1 MKFSKFLAGLHN
13 STKATIAGCGILL
26 VITAAALFFL
36 MLFPIKMDERT
47 SKVKAEPL
55 MTYTT
60 ATTMAV
66 TTRATTTTTTKEK
79 PRTLST
85 WEVEAETLASVPDE
99 TDDGIPWYDKIFT
112 TVTTATDRNGNIITD
127 KNTETITIAV
137 YTDRVYHAEQTNP
150 DTLTLPEYA
159 PQTTTQTKTET
170 FPEKP

>member
-26 VITAAALFFL
+26 VITAATLFFL

-47 SKVKAEPL
+47 SKIKAEP
-55 MTYTT
+55 MITYTT
-60 ATTMAV
+60 ATTMV
-66 TTRATTTTTTKEK
+66 ITTRGTEVTTKEK

-85 WEVEAETLASVPDE
+85 WEAAVETLESVTETNE

-112 TVTTATDRNGNIITD
+112 TSAPMTDKHGNIIT
-127 KNTETITIAV
+127 ETIDETVAV
-137 YTDRVYHAEQTNP
+137 YTERNYYAEQTVP
-150 DTLTLPEYA
+150 DTLTLPEYV

>member
-26 VITAAALFFL
+26 VITAASLFFL

-47 SKVKAEPL
+47 SKVKAEPV

-60 ATTMAV
+60 ATTMTM
-66 TTRATTTTTTKEK
+66 TTRAATATTKEK
-79 PRTLST
+79 PHTLST
-85 WEVEAETLASVPDE
+85 WEVAAETLESVNDPDE

-112 TVTTATDRNGNIITD
+112 TVTTMTDRHGNVITET
-127 KNTETITIAV
+127 NTETITIAV

-150 DTLTLPEYA
+150 DTLSEYA
-159 PQTTTQTKTET
+159 PQTTAQTKTET
-170 FPEKP
+170 IPEKP